1 MTVAQWNVSQNQFP
15 ANVQTKDVGNVSAAV
30 LDAIVRAL
38 QLDDWVTPCIPTAT
52 SLTATPRSPDLGDL
66 KAKPT
71 DRAQAQNGGSARSR
85 PAFFSC
91 WARHWRRRTQVL
103 GIFKPL
109 VDLCPGRA
117 MSTFTAGAERHLR
130 LCCAGELLWQIRDDD
145 HPPVIG
151 GQRLG
156 VLAVAGHGGEP
167 RGEEPVP

>member
-85 PAFFSC
+85 PAFSAAGHVTGVGGLRC
-91 WARHWRRRTQVL
+91 L
-103 GIFKPL
+103 EIFKPP
-109 VDLCPGRA
+109 VDRCPGRA

>member
-38 QLDDWVTPCIPTAT
+38 QLDGWVTPCIPTAT

-103 GIFKPL
+103 GNLQAPGGSLSRPGHEYVHCGRGTPL
-109 VDLCPGRA
+109 ALVLCRRA
-117 MSTFTAGAERHLR
+117 LMA
-130 LCCAGELLWQIRDDD
+130 D
-145 HPPVIG
+145 
-151 GQRLG
+151 
-156 VLAVAGHGGEP
+156 P
-167 RGEEPVP
+167 RR